1 MDSTES
7 TGHYGEHKC
16 NASHICTKFCQI
28 CEKHGFSDNRCRFAY
43 EHKEPDYHQC
53 ERIHQCQATCICND
67 PCVIPVELTSHNV
80 HQCNKKDCWKPC
92 IFSCGNSCATQD
104 HNQDMTTGLV
114 MITID
119 DKTHQVK
126 KHLCNHLHYCK
137 GKYDAPGVCKQDYR
151 IQQRK
156 WTTESGEEFI
166 YDHIEVEEI
175 RDQCGILIPA
185 GKSSHGDT
193 THHLCDGQ
201 HTCQERCPDCGSF
214 CRNSQGHDGL
224 HRTLHRNKELHIF
237 TSTNS
242 TDQIEIR
249 STELEETSVRKYKVE
264 ESAKPE
270 NCSVSCKRRGRS
282 HFHLIECPGDSACL
296 ENTKKYDKILCST
309 YWSHHKWFPPVSDV
323 DRKLIDLC
331 NTYCA
336 KHVVRDKSDL
346 IAKDSRKAFYT
357 LDAWRTG
364 NHAFECQNDHHALE
378 MYQGIDIC
386 FVIDTTSS
394 MAPYFKR
401 VKDTITRI
409 TQDCCALL
417 KQIKSGSDFRFA
429 VVDYRDHIPEADY
442 ICFKCDF
449 TNHIEANT
457 YVMKLASGSGGDP
470 PEAVLDGLDAACEL
484 NWCDNADRLLFHVLD
499 APPH

>member
-1 MDSTES
+1 
-7 TGHYGEHKC
+7 
-16 NASHICTKFCQI
+16 
-28 CEKHGFSDNRCRFAY
+28 
-43 EHKEPDYHQC
+43 
-53 ERIHQCQATCICND
+53 
-67 PCVIPVELTSHNV
+67 
-80 HQCNKKDCWKPC
+80 
-92 IFSCGNSCATQD
+92 
-104 HNQDMTTGLV
+104 
-114 MITID
+114 
-119 DKTHQVK
+119 
-126 KHLCNHLHYCK
+126 
-137 GKYDAPGVCKQDYR
+137 
-151 IQQRK
+151 
-156 WTTESGEEFI
+156 
-166 YDHIEVEEI
+166 
-175 RDQCGILIPA
+175 
-185 GKSSHGDT
+185 
-193 THHLCDGQ
+193 
-201 HTCQERCPDCGSF
+201 
-214 CRNSQGHDGL
+214 
-224 HRTLHRNKELHIF
+224 
-237 TSTNS
+237 TSTNPN
-242 TDQIEIR
+242 DQIEIR
-249 STELEETSVRKYKVE
+249 SNESEETIVRKYKVG

-282 HFHLIECPGDSACL
+282 HFHLVECLGGLTCWEKVLGNKAKHSDDTYYYEPDNPS
-296 ENTKKYDKILCST
+296 TKKYDKILCSA

-499 APPH
+499 APPHGRIYHTFSNDKWPDGCPCGKTAQNVLSKMKNKNIFYHILHCSNYVHMMISEFKNHIDVKTLTFDDRIMFADVIATQVHRHLLDTEVTLKKT